1 MDMES
6 YLKLLNKSTRENA
19 YLIYMRMEVESF
31 LKPLTNKS
39 ARGNVYVNATHEN
52 RCGVV
57 LETVE

>member
-1 MDMES
+1 MES

-31 LKPLTNKS
+31 LKPLTKS

-57 LETVE
+57 LETIE